1 MDFTCIAWYFFSLL
15 RLLSIAK
22 FDQHVTLVVDKAFE
36 WTANAYLSLWIK
48 QCIHRRFRT
57 GWFHSPST
65 HFTLHRTWGLVTH
78 ALLSLLWQLAVV
90 ARSLHL
96 QPVTIATGAIFQLYQ
111 ILSNDFLY
119 P

>member
-48 QCIHRRFRT
+48 QCIHRRFGDKR
-57 GWFHSPST
+57 
-65 HFTLHRTWGLVTH
+65 LHPLA
-78 ALLSLLWQLAVV
+78 AL
-90 ARSLHL
+90 
-96 QPVTIATGAIFQLYQ
+96 ATQRGSGTRAM
-111 ILSNDFLY
+111 